1 MPENWACA
9 VSSIAM
15 EADSVRIVMK
25 QRDFYCMTDLCNKSL
40 FFAFTENQLCKLPL
54 GRGKYT

>member
-1 MPENWACA
+1 MPENRACA
-9 VSSIAM
+9 VSSISM

-40 FFAFTENQLCKLPL
+40 FFCVYRKSVV
-54 GRGKYT
+54 